1 MRNQQL
7 SIEQSSIYR
16 MDPDIFEA
24 LIILVLILANGFFSM
39 AEFAIISSRPT
50 KLHELQEAGY
60 QSATLVLKL
69 LDNPGKFLSAIQVG
83 ITLIAT
89 LAGVFSGVAF
99 SKPVAEAL
107 HRISWI
113 GPYSDETALAVVVV
127 TVTYFTLVLGEL
139 APKKI
144 ALQHP
149 ESIALKIASFIDV
162 MCRFSAPV
170 VHLINGSTN
179 IILKLI
185 GVNATEKPLVS
196 DEDVMLMIKQ
206 GAKKGIFES
215 VEYEMVSRIFR
226 MSDKRA
232 SAIMTPRNEIEW
244 LDLEESDE
252 ELIAMMKASGRSRF
266 PVAEGSLDN
275 LRGIVRAL
283 DLVNMQLSKPG
294 SIKDNIR
301 SAMRVPL
308 FVPESIPAF
317 QVLEVFKKNRAHLAL
332 VIDEHGSVDGAITL
346 TDVLESIVGDVPA
359 DDIEIN
365 KKIVRRSQR
374 TWIVDGLLP
383 VDEFIAQFNLD
394 QETFLEDEEPRY
406 DTMGGFIMNK
416 LGEVPAVSDA
426 LEWQEI
432 NFKVIKMIGQRVSKI
447 LVEFNEEDASRIKET
462 TA

>member
-1 MRNQQL
+1 
-7 SIEQSSIYR
+7 

-24 LIILVLILANGFFSM
+24 LIILILILANGFFSM

-60 QSATLVLKL
+60 HSATLVLKL

-149 ESIALKIASFIDV
+149 ESIALKIASFIDI

-185 GVNATEKPLVS
+185 GVNVTEKPLVS

-244 LDLEESDE
+244 LDLDESDE
-252 ELIAMMKASGRSRF
+252 ELIAKMKASGRSRF